1 MSLFP
6 AYSDLSESNTNVAD
20 EAWLQQSSFPIT
32 VPQKSSEINSKQNV
46 DSSLSDTN
54 DPQSTT
60 KKHKKSKRKIKEDS
74 SDKSLNV
81 DSSLSDTSDSPMIEK
96 KYKKSKKK
104 IKKDSSDK
112 SSNSMKCDITEN
124 DIFFIDKKPTKEFLN
139 VKTISRPAVAK
150 YKIHYYLIKKH
161 MKKRKLKRFYHQLS
175 SEDIKKSEDIE
186 KNFNNVNFD
195 SLQHEMELTQKT
207 AIYNRTVHEDPK
219 NVEMWLEFIDYQDII
234 FKFEKNYK
242 KGSIA
247 KGLRANAERKL
258 NIIEKALSHNP
269 NSEKLHRKRL
279 QIMVSV
285 YPADEL
291 QKQLGD
297 LLSKDQGN
305 IILWQGYIEATQCS
319 MSHCNTS
326 AVLKLYTSCL
336 STLHKIRRNSSSDCA
351 LLEENI
357 LRILYQCGLF
367 LKQSGLF
374 EQLWTLLKMYLEM
387 NLGQLVQGSFDITVN
402 LNEKKLLDL
411 EDVVF
416 KSQLPSHELWLRT
429 EKLRESYHW
438 LPVIENC
445 EDPQRIVFAEDVV
458 ELIQPITMPENTYRL
473 TATILTLL
481 KIPLLPC
488 RHSTIQE
495 LGLDYVPWALDS
507 IESVLPIFYPIYPI
521 QLDLGNFLS
530 DYQLSVGP
538 QYLKVFPGQEEY
550 LMFILTVIEKCINCL
565 QGEDQTSLI
574 VWWFRFQRLL
584 IILNDKIKLPS
595 NLIKTMKSNIKHLL
609 KKPENRSNILFYVE
623 YALVEKELNT
633 VESGLKILEIALS
646 FVKELNFDPSQIN
659 SDQEH
664 MCYLIRTIVETNILL
679 EQNEKAVKY
688 LANFVLGKTIQ
699 SKCEINEDTLKQATM
714 KFKHVSLQLSTKM
727 GSSKI
732 SPTKHLLPIITC
744 DWVICNGWFIYL
756 TKGPLEC
763 GVFLEDL
770 LEKMNEKDS
779 EPSLQKEI
787 IYEFYVATMFKFCS
801 SNPGYGLF
809 KALDDVMNRA
819 LRLFPNNLFLLS
831 VLAKGQLLF
840 NSLGPKFWKIKD
852 LALKTEHALP
862 VLLIISMTQQT
873 ILNLHEQRTDTITG
887 ESIQIDDT
895 FFKNT
900 VLSLFK
906 AATKSNIC
914 TRRCG
919 FIWRLYLQFIHKFF
933 DPQLCRQVYYC
944 AVEECPW
951 LKALYID
958 AAIYIPAEL
967 GQIQDLIIEK
977 QLRLHITPEELEV
990 LRD

>member
-6 AYSDLSESNTNVAD
+6 AYSEVPEAEKKISD
-20 EAWLQQSSFPIT
+20 ENWLQQSSFT
-32 VPQKSSEINSKQNV
+32 VTLPQNTAEVYSS
-46 DSSLSDTN
+46 SSDN
-54 DPQSTT
+54 DECPVPV
-60 KKHKKSKRKIKEDS
+60 KKPKKSKRKVETE
-74 SDKSLNV
+74 
-81 DSSLSDTSDSPMIEK
+81 LS
-96 KYKKSKKK
+96 
-104 IKKDSSDK
+104 
-112 SSNSMKCDITEN
+112 EN
-124 DIFFIDKKPTKEFLN
+124 DIFFIDRKPTKEFLK

-150 YKIHYYLIKKH
+150 YKIQFYMIEHQKKPRKVKRYYHK
-161 MKKRKLKRFYHQLS
+161 LS
-175 SEDIKKSEDIE
+175 SEDLEKAEGVE
-186 KNFNNVNFD
+186 KNFNDENFD

-207 AIYNRTVHEDPK
+207 GFYNKIVFEEP
-219 NVEMWLEFIDYQDII
+219 NNIENWLEFIDYQDVI

-242 KGSIA
+242 KGSVA

-258 NIIEKALSHNP
+258 NILEKALSHNP
-269 NSEKLHRKRL
+269 YSEKLHRKRL
-279 QIMVSV
+279 QIMVGV

-291 QKQLGD
+291 QKQLSD

-336 STLHKIRRNSSSDCA
+336 STLHKIRRNSSSDCGIS
-351 LLEENI
+351 EENI

-387 NLGQLVQGSFDITVN
+387 NLGQLVQGSFDIQVN
-402 LNEKKLLDL
+402 LNEKQLLDL
-411 EDVVF
+411 EDVIF

-438 LPVIENC
+438 LPVTEQC

-458 ELIQPITMPENTYRL
+458 ELIQPITKPENTFRL

-488 RHSTIQE
+488 RHNTMEQ

-507 IESVLPIFYPIYPI
+507 IESVLPIFYPIYPVP
-521 QLDLGNFLS
+521 LDLGNYLA

-550 LMFILTVIEKCINCL
+550 LIFVLTVMQKCIDFL
-565 QGEDQTSLI
+565 QGEDKTSLT
-574 VWWFRFQRLL
+574 VWWLRFQRLL
-584 IILNDKIKLPS
+584 IILNERMKMPN
-595 NLIKTMKSNIKHLL
+595 NLKKSIKTNIKNLL

-623 YALVEKELNT
+623 YALFEKELSNP
-633 VESGLKILEIALS
+633 ESCVKILETALS
-646 FVKELNFDPSQIN
+646 FVKELKFDPSKITTE
-659 SDQEH
+659 QEH
-664 MCYLIRTIVETNILL
+664 VCYLIRTIVEETIHS
-679 EQNEKAVKY
+679 EKNEKAIKY
-688 LANFVLGKTIQ
+688 LINFVQGKQIQ
-699 SKCEINEDTLKQATM
+699 SQCEIDEETLNQAIL
-714 KFKHVSLQLSTKM
+714 KYKHVSLQLISKLE
-727 GSSKI
+727 SSKLY
-732 SPTKHLLPIITC
+732 PVKHLLPIFLC
-744 DWVICNGWFIYL
+744 DWIICNGWLVYL

-763 GVFLEDL
+763 AVLLEDL
-770 LEKMNEKDS
+770 LEKLS
-779 EPSLQKEI
+779 EQTSENSLQREI
-787 IYEFYVATMFKFCS
+787 IFEFYVATMFKFCS

-809 KALDDVMNRA
+809 KALDDVMSRA
-819 LRLFPNNLFLLS
+819 LKLFPNNLFLLA
-831 VLAKGQLLF
+831 VLAKEQFLF
-840 NSLGPKFWKIKD
+840 NSLGLKLWKTKEMV
-852 LALKTEHALP
+852 LKTGHALP
-862 VLLIISMTQQT
+862 VLLMISMTQQT
-873 ILNLHEQRTDTITG
+873 ISNLQEQLRDTITG
-887 ESIQIDDT
+887 ENIPIDNT
-895 FFKNT
+895 FFRNT
-900 VLSLFK
+900 VVSLFK
-906 AATKSNIC
+906 AATKANIC

-919 FIWRLYLQFIHKFF
+919 FIWRLYLQFVHKYF

-977 QLRLHITPEELEV
+977 QLRLHITPEELDV